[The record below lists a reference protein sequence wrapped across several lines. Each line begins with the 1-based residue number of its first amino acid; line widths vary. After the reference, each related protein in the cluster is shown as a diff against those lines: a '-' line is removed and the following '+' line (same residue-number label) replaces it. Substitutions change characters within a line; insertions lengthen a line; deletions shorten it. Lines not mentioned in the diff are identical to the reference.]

1 MKMIPRIAILAALAA
16 AALAAQGFQHVVS
29 VINIE
34 VPVRVFKGDTFVDTL
49 GLKDFEVLENG
60 RVQTI
65 DAVYLIKKTE
75 VTRGEGART
84 AAPRVARQFVLFFE
98 MSEYLPEIETALDF
112 FFAKVLLRGDSL
124 IVVTPMHRYRLRPE
138 SLALETPAHLKAN
151 LLGKLRTDILVGNA
165 EYVNTLREL
174 DQSMVEVDDRPLDEK
189 METYGVYLSR
199 LEDLRKVDEAG
210 LIKFADFLK
219 GEPGQKYVYLFYQRE
234 VVPKFAPKALET
246 LISNNMDD
254 IALQFQLMEKFQF
267 FKRDVAFDV
276 EAVKK
281 AYADSSIVVHFLFLT
296 KSPAHNL
303 PIESSRPSELTFVE
317 QSEDIYSAFS
327 EIAGATG
334 GIADTSAN
342 AASAFER
349 AVAASENYYLIY
361 YKPADFKPDGSF
373 RQITVRVKSGNYR
386 VTHRAGYIAK

>member
-1 MKMIPRIAILAALAA
+1 MKTIPRLAILAAVAA
-16 AALAAQGFQHVVS
+16 AALAAQDFQHVVS
-29 VINIE
+29 VINVE

-60 RVQTI
+60 RIQTI
-65 DAVYLIKKTE
+65 DAVYLIKKAE
-75 VTRGEGART
+75 VTRGEGARST
-84 AAPRVARQFVLFFE
+84 TPRVARQFVLFFE

-174 DQSMVEVDDRPLDEK
+174 DQSMAEVDDRPLDEK

-199 LEDLRKVDEAG
+199 LENLRKVDEAG

-219 GEPGQKYVYLFYQRE
+219 SEPGQKYVYLFYQRE
-234 VVPKFAPKALET
+234 VVPKFDPTT
-246 LISNNMDD
+246 LNMLMTNNLDD

-267 FKRDVAFDV
+267 YKRDVAFDV

-281 AYADSSIVVHFLFLT
+281 AYADSSIAVHFLFLT
-296 KSPAHNL
+296 KTPAHNL

-317 QSEDIYSAFS
+317 QSEDIYSAFR

-334 GIADTSAN
+334 GITDTSAD

-349 AVAASENYYLIY
+349 AVAASENYYLLY
-361 YKPADFKPDGSF
+361 YKPLDFKPDGAF
-373 RQITVRVKSGNYR
+373 REIKVRVKSGDYR
-386 VTHRAGYIAK
+386 VTYRAGYIAK